1 MYKKV
6 SLIMAVVCVLVLAGS
21 ALANP
26 PKYTGTVIAY
36 DGWLHQNYLPP
47 VGGVFQNILADTLIV
62 VNNGHHTQS
71 MNVYIQVYD
80 KHGYLEAESTF
91 YNGGSLLVGDTL
103 PPQSYG
109 WITLGM
115 LVNRGTHDP
124 YGEQFTDRGEKF
136 LIKVSSST
144 GIPLT
149 VEIKQVIY
157 TDPQMTPYPGE
168 HIWNTNLFKTWTETS
183 LGGKNGNGVVYS
195 SY

>member
-1 MYKKV
+1 MNKKSTLFV
-6 SLIMAVVCVLVLAGS
+6 AIACVLVLAGT

-36 DGWLHQNYLPP
+36 DGWLHQNYDP
-47 VGGVFQNILADTLIV
+47 GGTQFQSILADTLIV

-71 MNVYIQVYD
+71 MNGYIQVYD
-80 KHGYLEAESTF
+80 KHGILEGESTF
-91 YNGGSLLVGDTL
+91 YNGGDQLVGDTL

-124 YGEQFTDRGEKF
+124 WGFTDKGEKF

-157 TDPQMTPYPGE
+157 AAPQTTPYPGE

-183 LGGKNGNGVVYS
+183 LGGKKGNGVVYS
-195 SY
+195 IY

>member
-1 MYKKV
+1 MNKKSV
-6 SLIMAVVCVLVLAGS
+6 LFVIVACVLVLAGS

-36 DGWLHQNYLPP
+36 DGWLHQNYDP
-47 VGGVFQNILADTLIV
+47 GGIQFQDILADTLIV

-80 KHGYLEAESTF
+80 KHGILENESTF
-91 YNGGSLLVGDTL
+91 WNGGDPLAGDTL

-124 YGEQFTDRGEKF
+124 WGFTDRGEKF

-157 TDPQMTPYPGE
+157 TGPQTAPYPGE
-168 HIWNTNLFKTWTETS
+168 HIWNTNIFKTWTETS
-183 LGGKNGNGVVYS
+183 LGGKKGNGVVYS